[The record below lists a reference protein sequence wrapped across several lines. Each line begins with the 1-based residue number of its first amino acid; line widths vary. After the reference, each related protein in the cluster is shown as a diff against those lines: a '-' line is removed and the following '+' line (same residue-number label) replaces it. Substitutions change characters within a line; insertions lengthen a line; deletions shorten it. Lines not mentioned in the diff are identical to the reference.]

1 MASPLTNGAA
11 ASPGA
16 RPTVGSRGLSYQA
29 VAGGANGLGAV
40 GTPIPALTPSGL
52 TEPAPD
58 GDEVV
63 DWPQAAAAV
72 APPTKSARS
81 SLAPEPSHPG
91 LVRSNSF
98 TSPLDLRRAA
108 QNGLG
113 SRSSPS
119 INPHLG
125 TIGSPRTPE
134 PSASPIVPAPI
145 GSEQAQA
152 SSPQTSVRPPADF
165 DLAAGL
171 SSLRVGATTPEV
183 EPVGPAASAIQPPS
197 YAPFSPPQ
205 PTMNYGFQTAP
216 AHLWSPPTAPS
227 QLPHGLPAFGFPS
240 PDTYGAAQ
248 LPSMGY
254 YGAPAPPPHASAF
267 MGLGLGIGGIGM
279 GGHQQHGQPDHR
291 SPTWSSAIHSLRM
304 GPGAVG
310 MARTP
315 SGPSLGSTFGLLT
328 SPYDSPYAATMMSSQ
343 LSSQSHDSRRSS
355 QGMHYDPTYG
365 ALTLS
370 DHWGQMS
377 PFASG
382 MVGIPS
388 LGGYGLQP
396 GGQPSHYG
404 LYGPTTP
411 SAHAAAMYQASLNR
425 PIRSAVLEDFRLNRH
440 RRWEI
445 EDLRDHICE
454 FSQDQIGSRHVQQ
467 RLDTASITERQIVF
481 DEIMPNL
488 LSLSTDVFANY
499 VRRRSDGLS

>member
-1 MASPLTNGAA
+1 MALASGSA
-11 ASPGA
+11 ASPGP
-16 RPTVGSRGLSYQA
+16 RPTAGSRGLSYQA

-40 GTPIPALTPSGL
+40 GTPIPSGL
-52 TEPAPD
+52 TEAAPD

-72 APPTKSARS
+72 APPTKSARA

-91 LVRSNSF
+91 LARSNSF

-108 QNGLG
+108 QNGAG

-134 PSASPIVPAPI
+134 PAASPVAPAPI
-145 GSEQAQA
+145 GSEQQQA
-152 SSPQTSVRPPADF
+152 SLPQRPPADF

-197 YAPFSPPQ
+197 YPPFSPPQ

-240 PDTYGAAQ
+240 PDTYGAQ

-254 YGAPAPPPHASAF
+254 YGAPAPPQHASAF
-267 MGLGLGIGGIGM
+267 MGLGLGIGGIGL
-279 GGHQQHGQPDHR
+279 GGRGAYEQPGQMDHHR
-291 SPTWSSAIHSLRM
+291 SPTWSSAIQSPRM
-304 GPGAVG
+304 AQGAVG
-310 MARTP
+310 MQRSP
-315 SGPSLGSTFGLLT
+315 SGPSLGSTFGVLT

-343 LSSQSHDSRRSS
+343 MSAQSHDSRRSS
-355 QGMHYDPTYG
+355 QGMHAIADPSGYG

-388 LGGYGLQP
+388 LGGYGLPP

-488 LSLSTDVFANY
+488 LTLSTDVFANY
-499 VRRRSDGLS
+499 VRGRSH